1 MRSMMTSLSQSIHKV
16 SEIDQKYHIDKKE
29 PENKF
34 MDNIRSM
41 TASLSLPIDKVSGID
56 KKYHKLN

>member
-1 MRSMMTSLSQSIHKV
+1 
-16 SEIDQKYHIDKKE
+16 
-29 PENKF
+29 

-41 TASLSLPIDKVSGID
+41 TASLSLPIDKVSEID